1 MGTFAF
7 AVGLMGPA
15 LALLAG
21 FVYFTVQ
28 VMSGP
33 RQPGQA
39 QKTERP
45 LSAGRRAR
53 PKRESAGSS
62 SGRPHARP
70 VRRRAVQAL
79 RGRQPR

>member
-39 QKTERP
+39 QKTK
-45 LSAGRRAR
+45 G
-53 PKRESAGSS
+53 
-62 SGRPHARP
+62 H
-70 VRRRAVQAL
+70 
-79 RGRQPR
+79 